1 MTINDFLSQWH
12 DSRATV
18 PVYTSGSTGKP
29 KLMMAE
35 KVRME
40 ASARMTCKALGLKA
54 GDKALVCLPMDYIA
68 GKMMVVRSLVCDLQ
82 MISIEPKGHPMADVA
97 DDEEIDFAA
106 MVPMQVYNSIGN
118 EAECRKLMAIK
129 NILIGGGAIDKEME
143 QKLQKFPNAVWSS
156 YGMTETLSHIAL
168 RKING
173 GGEDSLWYHPLPGVE
188 ISLDADNCL
197 VINAPAVCAE
207 VLHTHDIAVV
217 DNAEGNIRFRIVG
230 RIDNVVCSGGVK
242 IQMEEVEQA
251 LAPHLAAP
259 FFMAKRPSKKYGE
272 EMVMLTEDEDKER
285 IMAVCH
291 EVLPKYWQP
300 KEIIA
305 VEKLPMTET
314 GKPKRTASPPNSL
327 TPKRACQNS
336 QYK

>member
-242 IQMEEVEQA
+242 IQMEEVRRD
-251 LAPHLAAP
+251 LAFVINEEVSFDDIQRVIKGAVQQNIFKGSEVFDVYQGENIDKGFKSLAFRIKMQDENAT
-259 FFMAKRPSKKYGE
+259 
-272 EMVMLTEDEDKER
+272 LTDEVIEKQMNNVR
-285 IMAVCH
+285 TK
-291 EVLPKYWQP
+291 LQKTYT
-300 KEIIA
+300 EISFR
-305 VEKLPMTET
+305 E
-314 GKPKRTASPPNSL
+314 
-327 TPKRACQNS
+327 
-336 QYK
+336 

>member
-12 DSRATV
+12 DCRATV

-242 IQMEEVEQA
+242 IQMEKVEQA
-251 LAPHLAAP
+251 LAPHLTAP

-272 EMVMLTEDEDKER
+272 EMVMLTEDEDKEK
-285 IMAVCH
+285 IMKICH

-300 KEIIA
+300 KEIIT

-314 GKPKRTASPPNSL
+314 GKPKRKSL
-327 TPKRACQNS
+327 TPDSLTPAPSPKGGGA
-336 QYK
+336 

>member
-82 MISIEPKGHPMADVA
+82 MISIAPKGHPMADDA

-106 MVPMQVYNSIGN
+106 PPPLQVCNSKGS
-118 EAECRKLMAIK
+118 EAIK
-129 NILIGGGAIDKEME
+129 IILIGVGAIDMEME

-259 FFMAKRPSKKYGE
+259 FFMAKRPSKK
-272 EMVMLTEDEDKER
+272 
-285 IMAVCH
+285 
-291 EVLPKYWQP
+291 
-300 KEIIA
+300 
-305 VEKLPMTET
+305 
-314 GKPKRTASPPNSL
+314 
-327 TPKRACQNS
+327 
-336 QYK
+336 

>member
-1 MTINDFLSQWH
+1 
-12 DSRATV
+12 
-18 PVYTSGSTGKP
+18 
-29 KLMMAE
+29 
-35 KVRME
+35 
-40 ASARMTCKALGLKA
+40 
-54 GDKALVCLPMDYIA
+54 
-68 GKMMVVRSLVCDLQ
+68 
-82 MISIEPKGHPMADVA
+82 
-97 DDEEIDFAA
+97 
-106 MVPMQVYNSIGN
+106 
-118 EAECRKLMAIK
+118 
-129 NILIGGGAIDKEME
+129 
-143 QKLQKFPNAVWSS
+143 
-156 YGMTETLSHIAL
+156 MTETLSHIAL

-272 EMVMLTEDEDKER
+272 EMVMLTEDEDKEK

-300 KEIIA
+300 KEIIT

-314 GKPKRTASPPNSL
+314 GKPKRKSL
-327 TPKRACQNS
+327 TPKQPHPRPLS
-336 QYK
+336 KREGSE

>member
-118 EAECRKLMAIK
+118 EAECR
-129 NILIGGGAIDKEME
+129 
-143 QKLQKFPNAVWSS
+143 S
-156 YGMTETLSHIAL
+156 
-168 RKING
+168 
-173 GGEDSLWYHPLPGVE
+173 
-188 ISLDADNCL
+188 
-197 VINAPAVCAE
+197 
-207 VLHTHDIAVV
+207 
-217 DNAEGNIRFRIVG
+217 
-230 RIDNVVCSGGVK
+230 
-242 IQMEEVEQA
+242 
-251 LAPHLAAP
+251 
-259 FFMAKRPSKKYGE
+259 
-272 EMVMLTEDEDKER
+272 
-285 IMAVCH
+285 
-291 EVLPKYWQP
+291 
-300 KEIIA
+300 
-305 VEKLPMTET
+305 
-314 GKPKRTASPPNSL
+314 
-327 TPKRACQNS
+327 
-336 QYK
+336 

>member
-82 MISIEPKGHPMADVA
+82 MISFEPKGHPMADVA
-97 DDEEIDFAA
+97 DDEE
-106 MVPMQVYNSIGN
+106 
-118 EAECRKLMAIK
+118 LMAIK

-217 DNAEGNIRFRIVG
+217 DNAEDNIRFRIVG

-242 IQMEEVEQA
+242 IQMEEVEQT

-272 EMVMLTEDEDKER
+272 EMVMLTEDEDKEK

-300 KEIIA
+300 KEIIT

-314 GKPKRTASPPNSL
+314 GKPKRGF
-327 TPKRACQNS
+327 K
-336 QYK
+336 

>member
-106 MVPMQVYNSIGN
+106 MVPMQVYNSMGD
-118 EAECRKLMAIK
+118 ETECRKLMAIK

-242 IQMEEVEQA
+242 IQMEKVEQA
-251 LAPHLAAP
+251 LAPHLVAP

-272 EMVMLTEDEDKER
+272 EMVMLTEDEDKEK

-291 EVLPKYWQP
+291 EVLPK
-300 KEIIA
+300 
-305 VEKLPMTET
+305 
-314 GKPKRTASPPNSL
+314 S
-327 TPKRACQNS
+327 
-336 QYK
+336 